1 MRTAARATFVG
12 SIALVVALTASAQAE
27 QGTIWVFGT
36 GTKSCGHFVQ
46 VADSEHK
53 AKPRHTAPEA
63 ISTLGYVAFVTW
75 TEGFLSG
82 TNFSEHAMVG
92 ASISDH
98 FADAMAWIENY
109 CRQHPLDSY
118 LNAVMQLKVA
128 LAAKEPI
135 GTPAS
140 PARN

>member
-1 MRTAARATFVG
+1 MRTAARAAFVG
-12 SIALVVALTASAQAE
+12 SITLVVALTAPARAE
-27 QGTIWVFGT
+27 QGTLWVFGT
-36 GTKSCGHFVQ
+36 GTNSCGQFVQ
-46 VADSEHK
+46 VADREHK
-53 AKPRHTAPEA
+53 AKSHHTAPEV

-92 ASISDH
+92 ANISDH

-128 LAAKEPI
+128 LAAKEPK
-135 GTPAS
+135 
-140 PARN
+140 